1 MRSKNYFTP
10 EQKRTLLKVIKE
22 YLTQHHS
29 IKFAYI
35 HGSFME
41 DLPFHDIDIAVYFDD
56 SLSLEEQLDLA
67 LVLSAELSHKLHL
80 PVDVH
85 ALNKAAVAFSYEVT
99 KGIVIISKDEEAR
112 LTFLEDTWKRYFDFE
127 PFLKESLLDM
137 LKP

>member
-1 MRSKNYFTP
+1 MRANNYLAP
-10 EQKRTLLKVIKE
+10 EERRILLKVIKE
-22 YLTQHHS
+22 YLTQYHS

-41 DLPFHDIDIAVYFDD
+41 DLPFHDIDIAVYFEDT
-56 SLSLEEQLDLA
+56 LSSEEQLDLA
-67 LVLSAELSHKLHL
+67 LALSAELSHKLHL

-99 KGIVIISKDEEAR
+99 KGIMIISKDEEAR

-127 PFLKESLLDM
+127 PLIKESLLDM
-137 LKP
+137 LSP